1 MPLSAVALG
10 VADISRS
17 AAFYQEL
24 GWSRSPISTST
35 MAVLTS
41 DASVALI
48 LHLVEELAADAGV
61 PSHGSGFP
69 NIALV
74 VAVRSPEEVHDT
86 LAIAARAGANV
97 LRPVTQ
103 LGFGSHA
110 YFADDDGHVWEIVE
124 QPGFVVGANGVL
136 FLP

>member
-10 VADISRS
+10 VADITRS
-17 AAFYQEL
+17 ATFYEAL
-24 GWSRSPISTST
+24 GWSRSPMSTST

-41 DASVALI
+41 DASIALI
-48 LHLVEELAADAGV
+48 LHTVDDLAADANV
-61 PSHGSGFP
+61 PSDGTGFR

-74 VAVRSPEEVHDT
+74 VAARSPEEVHHT
-86 LAIAARAGANV
+86 VATAARAGANI

-110 YFADDDGHVWEIVE
+110 YFADEDGHVWEVVE
-124 QPGFVVGANGVL
+124 QPGFLVDEMGVL
-136 FLP
+136 SLP